1 MKDAKFK
8 LTERDSLLFLDLLN
22 YRYLS
27 ISQVQSLH
35 FPSLQ
40 TAYRRMR
47 VLKDAG
53 IVSVFQVPNI
63 GESIFFLSSKGYEQ
77 VSGIVEVDRFCNMS
91 SVTKSQPK
99 DYYFMRHFLAIN
111 DFRIMLKHSCRQ
123 SDIRLLGYIP
133 EYYAMQSQVEPAHKY
148 IRDSVTASSTS
159 TDTISHTPDGVFALE
174 KDGRAALFFLEID
187 CGTEVISDLKKGV
200 LKSLYFY
207 TRYLVAGSYQRFA
220 RDFEVDCFKG
230 FRALYL
236 TNSKQRA
243 ENIRQSSLTLTVPEK
258 AKRFLWI
265 TTNDRLESFK
275 LFDLKWHSIDPKD
288 DAIYRIE

>member
-53 IVSVFQVPNI
+53 IVNVFQVPNI
-63 GESIFFLSSKGYEQ
+63 EESIFFLSSKGYEQ

-111 DFRIMLKHSCRQ
+111 DFRIMLKHSCQQ
-123 SDIRLLGYIP
+123 SGIRLLGFIP
-133 EYYAMQSQVEPAHKY
+133 EYYARQSQADSKYKY

-159 TDTISHTPDGVFALE
+159 TDTISHTPDGVFALQ
-174 KDGRAALFFLEID
+174 KDGRTALFFLEID
-187 CGTEVISDLKKGV
+187 CGTEVVSDLKKGV
-200 LKSLYFY
+200 LKSLNFY
-207 TRYLVAGSYQRFA
+207 TRYLLAGSYQRFA
-220 RDFEVDCFKG
+220 RDFEVDSFKG

-265 TTNDRLESFK
+265 TTNDKLESDK